1 MPAPSSRKKK
11 KYERIPAL
19 LRSAFFS
26 TALAITPAAA
36 EEPEKI
42 SSMDFF
48 MASGDYTRCVGEAFK
63 KGEAALRETETFKM
77 VAFKPG
83 AQEGG
88 KRYDINGDGD
98 VKAGLHVKS
107 GPTTLT
113 FQMEGNVHDE
123 KIAADASITLDWD
136 RSSVL
141 GTPPK
146 TETPMMVSA
155 AFDGAAGG
163 DFAAFLANPAIRET
177 WELDTKFGPDFDA
190 SRNALVT
197 MTADVV
203 RCAGHYPGFK

>member
-1 MPAPSSRKKK
+1 MSSK
-11 KYERIPAL
+11 ILGPIL
-19 LRSAFFS
+19 LS
-26 TALAITPAAA
+26 TAVASAAA
-36 EEPEKI
+36 ADAPEKM

-48 MASGDYTRCVGEAFK
+48 IASGDYMRCVDEALD

-77 VAFKPG
+77 AAFEPG

-88 KRYDINGDGD
+88 KRYDINRDGD

-107 GPTTLT
+107 GPMTLT
-113 FQMEGNVHDE
+113 FQMEGNVHDG

-136 RSSVL
+136 RSLLL

-146 TETPMMVSA
+146 IETPMTVSA
-155 AFDGAAGG
+155 AFGGAAEG

-177 WELDTKFGPDFDA
+177 WELNTKFGPDFDA